1 MRYFFVFFLLLIGLT
16 IACGGSD
23 GGDVPTLIP
32 TADVSIPAGGTP
44 DNSPRITESPA
55 NNLPATWTPQPS
67 PLPVTDVPPGSD
79 PAGTAEAETY
89 TVQPGDTLAEI
100 AARYG
105 VDLNALAEANNIEN
119 IDIIEVG
126 QVLIIPR

>member
-32 TADVSIPAGGTP
+32 TADVSIPAGDSP

-55 NNLPATWTPQPS
+55 NNLPATWTPQPQPS
-67 PLPVTDVPPGSD
+67 PLPLTTVSSSPD
-79 PAGTAEAETY
+79 PAGTVESY
-89 TVQPGDTLAEI
+89 TVQAGDTLAEI

-119 IDIIEVG
+119 IDVIEVG